1 MYTLSQGKLLENH
14 TLHRSTS
21 YMAHIWQ
28 YPLPPPINLG
38 RAYKA
43 FE

>member
-1 MYTLSQGKLLENH
+1 MHTLSQGKLLENH

-28 YPLPPPINLG
+28 YPLPPHNPGTRIQGL
-38 RAYKA
+38 
-43 FE
+43 